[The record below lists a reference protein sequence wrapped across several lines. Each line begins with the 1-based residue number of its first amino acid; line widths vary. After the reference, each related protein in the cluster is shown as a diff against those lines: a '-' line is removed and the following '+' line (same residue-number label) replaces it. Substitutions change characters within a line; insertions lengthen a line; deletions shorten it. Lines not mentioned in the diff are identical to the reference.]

1 MTIFSVTNAT
11 QLQTALGTAIGG
23 DTIVLASGNYGNV
36 SIYNR
41 NYASTVTIQ
50 TGNWTNRAHL
60 DGLFVSNSKNIT
72 FKGLDLGRTLNAG
85 ETPEQTQL
93 NWVRDSSNI
102 RLNAVQIHGSRD
114 DDPTNDGVGMVVTR
128 VSGFRVDYS
137 NFSELFRG
145 IYVQQS
151 SNSTILSN
159 AFETIRSD
167 GVVAAAN
174 NGMLI
179 DGNSMTDFR
188 PVLGDHADG
197 IQFWNTSQTVGSSNV
212 TIRNNVI
219 APGQFSGV
227 EGEGVQGIFVWDPGT
242 LGYKNFVIQ
251 NNLVYSH
258 GAWNGISVN
267 GVAGAQIVGNTL
279 LSQSGDNKNLWVRA
293 ENSSSV
299 TIRGNLVEDVLL
311 KNVTGL
317 IDSGN
322 IDLSNTPALRSLIPN
337 LDAPEMLGQLIT
349 PGYGFQLPAA
359 TNSAAYAELMA
370 DASASYTPRFGL
382 NLEAF
387 TALP

>member
-1 MTIFSVTNAT
+1 MTIFSVTNAA
-11 QLQTALGTAIGG
+11 QLQTAFASAIGG
-23 DTIVLASGNYGNV
+23 DTVVLAAGNYGNV
-36 SIYNR
+36 SIHNR
-41 NYASTVTIQ
+41 NYASNVTVQ

-72 FKGLDLGRTLNAG
+72 FKGLDLGRALKVG

-102 RLNAVQIHGSRD
+102 RLSSVQIHGSRD
-114 DDPTNDGVGMVVTR
+114 DDPTNDGIGMVVTR
-128 VSGFRVDYS
+128 VTGFRADYS
-137 NFSELFRG
+137 SFSELFRG

-159 AFETIRSD
+159 KFETIRSD
-167 GVVAAAN
+167 GLVAAAN

-179 DGNSMTDFR
+179 DANSMTDFR

-219 APGQFSGV
+219 APGRFGGA

-251 NNLVYSH
+251 NNLIYSH
-258 GAWNGISVN
+258 GAWNGIAVN
-267 GVAGAQIVGNTL
+267 GVAGAQITGNTL
-279 LSQSGDNKNLWVRA
+279 LSQSYDTKNVWLRA

-299 TIRGNLVEDVLL
+299 TLKGNLVEDVLL
-311 KNVTGL
+311 KNLTGL
-317 IDSGN
+317 IDTGN
-322 IDLSNTPALRSLIPN
+322 IDLSNTPGLRSLIPN
-337 LDAPEMLGQLIT
+337 VDAPGTLSQLIT
-349 PGYGFQLPAA
+349 PGTGFQLPAA
-359 TNSAAYAELMA
+359 TNSASYAALMA
-370 DASASYTPRFGL
+370 DASDFYTPRLGI
-382 NLEAF
+382 NLDTF
-387 TALP
+387 VALP

>member
-1 MTIFSVTNAT
+1 MTIYSVTNAT
-11 QLQTALGTAIGG
+11 QLQTALGKAVGG
-23 DTIVLASGNYGNV
+23 DTIVLAAGDYGNV

-60 DGLFVSNSKNIT
+60 DGLFVSKSSNIT
-72 FKGLDLGRTLNAG
+72 FKGLDLGRELVAG
-85 ETPEQTQL
+85 EAPEATQL
-93 NWVRDSSNI
+93 NWIRDSSNI
-102 RLNAVQIHGSRD
+102 RLNAVSIHGSLD

-128 VSGFRVDYS
+128 VTGFRVDYS

-151 SNSTILSN
+151 SNSTVLSN
-159 AFETIRSD
+159 SFDVIRSD
-167 GVVAAAN
+167 GIVAAAN

-179 DGNSMTDFR
+179 DGNSFTDFR

-227 EGEGVQGIFVWDPGT
+227 EGEGVQGIFVWDPGS

-251 NNLVYSH
+251 NNLIYTH
-258 GAWNGISVN
+258 GAWNGIAAT
-267 GVAGAQIVGNTL
+267 GVTGLQITGNTL
-279 LSQSGDNKNLWVRA
+279 LSQSDDNKNVWIRA

-299 TIRGNLVEDVLL
+299 LL
-311 KNVTGL
+311 KN
-317 IDSGN
+317 N
-322 IDLSNTPALRSLIPN
+322 
-337 LDAPEMLGQLIT
+337 
-349 PGYGFQLPAA
+349 
-359 TNSAAYAELMA
+359 
-370 DASASYTPRFGL
+370 
-382 NLEAF
+382 
-387 TALP
+387 